1 MIFMSDVKMLVPWD
15 GVFQNI
21 TFGFCDILD
30 NQGVIT
36 LTETLVIRYYGYHK
50 TTTVFFFV
58 YTKNTNTHPFIATFS

>member
-1 MIFMSDVKMLVPWD
+1 MIFMSEDKILVPWD

-21 TFGFCDILD
+21 TFGFCSILD

-50 TTTVFFFV
+50 TTTVFLIS
-58 YTKNTNTHPFIATFS
+58 YIPRTQTHTLS